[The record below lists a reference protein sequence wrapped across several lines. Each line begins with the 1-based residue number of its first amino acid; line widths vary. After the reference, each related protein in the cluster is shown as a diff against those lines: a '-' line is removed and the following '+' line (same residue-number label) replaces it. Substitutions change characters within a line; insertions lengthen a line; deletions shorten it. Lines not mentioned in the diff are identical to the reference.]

1 MAKKVAI
8 SSDLNI
14 MAKYIKE
21 LNDVDT
27 SDVMNLRLP

>member
-14 MAKYIKE
+14 MEKYIKE